1 MKSEMEKFFEELSK
15 KLEDEE
21 YYAKFVEEF
30 CYKEMSKEEAM
41 DLLEEMFHYILCNE
55 IDIFDLYDYY
65 NPYTPKEW
73 VLKESI
79 EKYLQAFDMIE
90 EIVTSKKR
98 EFKMFELVEWEYP
111 VFLTGSMSIFKCIR
125 LCGQGET
132 VRRIEVIAEGL
143 FFLGDD
149 YGN

>member
-55 IDIFDLYDYY
+55 IETFDLTDYD
-65 NPYTPKEW
+65 NPYSPKEW
-73 VLKESI
+73 VLKEPI

-90 EIVTSKKR
+90 EIVTYKKR
-98 EFKMFELVEWEYP
+98 EFKMFELVEWEYT
-111 VFLTGSMSIFKCIR
+111 LLIGSVNIFKCTR

-132 VRRIEVIAEGL
+132 IRRLEVIAEGL
-143 FFLGDD
+143 FFL
-149 YGN
+149 